1 MGRALS
7 SAAGAALQADMP
19 HCATGGAVALH
30 HPVVEPSRA

>member
-19 HCATGGAVALH
+19 NYATGGAVALH
-30 HPVVEPSRA
+30 YPVVEPARA